1 MSFKIGQLYYFDDKR
16 FLFVCLSIDKD
27 IVTLYSMLH
36 EQVYSHHINKYIYYK
51 VQTPH
56 E

>member
-1 MSFKIGQLYYFDDKR
+1 MNFKIGQLYYFDDKR
-16 FLFVCLSIDKD
+16 YLFICLSIDKN
-27 IVTLYSMLH
+27 IVTLYSMFH
-36 EQVYSHHINKYIYYK
+36 EQVYSHNIKKYTFYE